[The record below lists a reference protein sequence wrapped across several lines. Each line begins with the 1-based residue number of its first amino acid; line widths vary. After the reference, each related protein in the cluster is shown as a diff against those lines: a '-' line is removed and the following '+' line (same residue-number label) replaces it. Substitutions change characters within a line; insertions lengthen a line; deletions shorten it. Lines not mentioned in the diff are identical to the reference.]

1 MHRSVSG
8 FVTALAVLAAS
19 VLAATPPAHAQSM
32 QLVVDGQPRVFV
44 LNRPPG
50 AEPRP
55 TVIMLHGAFSNAAKE
70 ADAPGLGQLAPQNG
84 FAAVFPE
91 GRAGRWNHLPP
102 GKEAT
107 AFAELAFMDA
117 GEALDDVKFLK
128 LLVADLVRRGVSDPK
143 CIYLAGRSAGGLM
156 TLRMACEDA
165 RLFAGIGLLIASMSE
180 PAGAVCRPAK
190 PLPVLLLNGTAD
202 QVVPYGGGTV
212 AGLDG
217 TPGRGVFAVWSAER
231 LVEFFRRLNGCT
243 DPVQFSVVAM
253 QSREQIHLERSA
265 GCAGAPIE
273 FYRVVGGGHN
283 ANPTGFDVSQALLT
297 FFSGKPA
304 SAPAAAAAPTAAAA
318 PVVAQSAALRSDD
331 RPRCFS
337 NGIGIPEI
345 EACGR
350 LIASGEVRGADL
362 VRAYLQRAVIFGRRG
377 DDFDRVI
384 ADATEMLKIEPSNV
398 EALLLRGNSLQRKG
412 EAARARADVT
422 RAVQLGPK
430 SALAH
435 NALSVYYNMTGDY
448 DRALS
453 AANESLR
460 INPDGP
466 YGRKN
471 RAESLEGKGDLQGA
485 LADFRSVLARDPQMT
500 ERAGKESAE
509 AIRRIEQ
516 KLAARTAPPP
526 PPAAQNLPSPPS
538 TLALVP
544 GRRVALV
551 IGNDRYENLPALQK
565 AVNDARAVR
574 ERLAKIGF
582 EVIHVENANRRTM
595 NQKLAELTGKI
606 GRGDTAFFFFAGHGI
621 AIRDTN
627 YLLPVDTPQAREGQ
641 EGLIAREAIG
651 ADVILDALQDRGAKI
666 SLMVLDACRDNPFKS
681 ANSRGVGG
689 TRGLG
694 QMPAP
699 EGVFVLYSA
708 GFGQTALDRL
718 SDDDKNPNSVFT
730 RTFVKLLERPGL
742 SLQELAKITQGEV
755 RKLAASINH
764 VQMPA
769 YYDQVDGTL
778 TLTPK

>member
-1 MHRSVSG
+1 M
-8 FVTALAVLAAS
+8 
-19 VLAATPPAHAQSM
+19 P
-32 QLVVDGQPRVFV
+32 LVV
-44 LNRPPG
+44 
-50 AEPRP
+50 
-55 TVIMLHGAFSNAAKE
+55 
-70 ADAPGLGQLAPQNG
+70 
-84 FAAVFPE
+84 AV
-91 GRAGRWNHLPP
+91 
-102 GKEAT
+102 
-107 AFAELAFMDA
+107 
-117 GEALDDVKFLK
+117 
-128 LLVADLVRRGVSDPK
+128 
-143 CIYLAGRSAGGLM
+143 
-156 TLRMACEDA
+156 
-165 RLFAGIGLLIASMSE
+165 
-180 PAGAVCRPAK
+180 
-190 PLPVLLLNGTAD
+190 
-202 QVVPYGGGTV
+202 
-212 AGLDG
+212 
-217 TPGRGVFAVWSAER
+217 
-231 LVEFFRRLNGCT
+231 
-243 DPVQFSVVAM
+243 

-265 GCAGAPIE
+265 GCPGAPIE

-283 ANPTGFDVSQALLT
+283 ANPNGLDVSQALLT

-304 SAPAAAAAPTAAAA
+304 TAPAAAAAPAASGI
-318 PVVAQSAALRSDD
+318 AQSAVLRSDD

-337 NGIGIPEI
+337 NAVGTAEV

-350 LIASGEVRGADL
+350 LIASGDAKGAEL
-362 VRAYLQRAVIFGRRG
+362 VRAYWQRAVMFARRG
-377 DDFDRVI
+377 DDYDRVI
-384 ADATEMLKIEPSNV
+384 ADANEMLKIEPNNV
-398 EALLLRGNSLQRKG
+398 DALVLRGSSLQRKG
-412 EAARARADVT
+412 DAARARDDMN

-430 SALAH
+430 SVLAY
-435 NALSVYYNMTGDY
+435 NGLSTYYNLTGEH
-448 DRALS
+448 DRAL
-453 AANESLR
+453 AAATESLR
-460 INPDGP
+460 LNPDGL

-471 RAESLEGKGDLQGA
+471 RAESLEGKGDLQNA
-485 LADFRSVLARDPQMT
+485 LDDYRRVLARDPQKT

-516 KLAARTAPPP
+516 TLAARTAPPPPP

-538 TLALVP
+538 TLATVP

-551 IGNDRYENLPALQK
+551 IGNDRYENLPGLQK
-565 AVNDARAVR
+565 AVNDSRVVR
-574 ERLAKIGF
+574 DRLAKIGF

-621 AIRDTN
+621 AVRDTN

-641 EGLIAREAIG
+641 EGLITREAIG
-651 ADVILDALQDRGAKI
+651 ADVILDALQDRGAKV
-666 SLMVLDACRDNPFKS
+666 SLLVLDACRDNPFKT

-689 TRGLG
+689 ARGLS

-718 SDDDKNPNSVFT
+718 SDSDKNPNSVFT
-730 RTFVKLLERPGL
+730 RTFVKLLEQPAL